1 MRIFHT
7 SDVHVGMRFTRG
19 YPDTVRDSL
28 VKARVEVVSRMVE
41 LANREQC
48 DLFAIAGDLFDNLK
62 VSKTAIRETAHALKR
77 FEGLV
82 AVLPG
87 NHDYLQEANDPIWP
101 TFADQLGDDHLV
113 LKDRRPYDLGPF
125 ELPCVLYPGVCCSK
139 HSKENAI
146 GWVPEATAEEDSD
159 KVRVGIAHGSLA
171 GLSPDFDGDYFPMTS
186 EELKRSGVHVWLLG
200 HTHIRY
206 PDREQG
212 NRSHHLLS
220 LGAGAGRI
228 RLPTP
233 WLRMDYRC
241 EPPREDWLR
250 FNTNRQISIWADG

>member
-1 MRIFHT
+1 
-7 SDVHVGMRFTRG
+7 MRFTRG

-87 NHDYLQEANDPIWP
+87 NHDYLQEADDPIWP
-101 TFADQLGDDHLV
+101 NFADQLGDDHLV

-146 GWVPEATAEEDSD
+146 GWVPEATA
-159 KVRVGIAHGSLA
+159 
-171 GLSPDFDGDYFPMTS
+171 
-186 EELKRSGVHVWLLG
+186 
-200 HTHIRY
+200 
-206 PDREQG
+206 
-212 NRSHHLLS
+212 
-220 LGAGAGRI
+220 
-228 RLPTP
+228 
-233 WLRMDYRC
+233 
-241 EPPREDWLR
+241 
-250 FNTNRQISIWADG
+250 